1 MNYDIYHSSITYFPL
16 LPLSKTT
23 SFERKVLDIR
33 QMPAQVLFPHWDDK
47 FEFIYVLSGMME
59 FRVRQKAFLVSSGE
73 GFFLNTGEIH
83 SACVYQSY
91 DCRFVIYRICPSVLF
106 QTEDNPLYQKYIKPL
121 VDHPSFGFLT
131 FVPKVPW
138 QKYIL
143 EMIRKMNDICDRL
156 VDGYELKINHFV
168 NEIFYYIFHN
178 VNLSKE
184 LSLKESRDLERMKDV
199 MIYLTKTIDQ
209 KHTLADI
216 ASYCHLSNSECC
228 RLFQRN
234 VHLSPV
240 DYLNQLRIHMSLS
253 EIIKHEKK
261 ITDIAKMYG
270 FSGSSYFSEMFKK
283 TLGITPRAFYKSVLQ
298 QQTLSSNADP
308 IHGRR

>member
-16 LPLSKTT
+16 LPLSKTA

-33 QMPAQVLFPHWDDK
+33 QMPAQVLFPHWDDE
-47 FEFIYVLSGMME
+47 FEFVYVLSGMME

-73 GFFLNTGEIH
+73 GFFLNTDEIH
-83 SACVYQSY
+83 SACAYQSY

-143 EMIRKMNDICDRL
+143 EMIRKMNEICDRP

-178 VNLSKE
+178 VNLSRE
-184 LSLKESRDLERMKDV
+184 LSLKEARDLERMKGKCF
-199 MIYLTKTIDQ
+199 ILG
-209 KHTLADI
+209 
-216 ASYCHLSNSECC
+216 CC
-228 RLFQRN
+228 
-234 VHLSPV
+234 
-240 DYLNQLRIHMSLS
+240 
-253 EIIKHEKK
+253 
-261 ITDIAKMYG
+261 
-270 FSGSSYFSEMFKK
+270 
-283 TLGITPRAFYKSVLQ
+283 
-298 QQTLSSNADP
+298 
-308 IHGRR
+308 